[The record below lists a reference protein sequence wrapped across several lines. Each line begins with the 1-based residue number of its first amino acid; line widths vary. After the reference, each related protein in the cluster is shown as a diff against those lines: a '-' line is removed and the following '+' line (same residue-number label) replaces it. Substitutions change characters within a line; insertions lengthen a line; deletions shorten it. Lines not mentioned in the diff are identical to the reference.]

1 MKGRNNL
8 AKAGINI
15 KDIWRVFLRR
25 KWVFIGFF
33 LIVIIVGLL
42 FTFLKTPLYTST
54 SKIEVSGV
62 YYDDNLYKYFPV
74 ESEALGIYAPG
85 MRASELEVGILNNT
99 AIELRDDKFLGEIKD
114 ELSLSVSK
122 DELYYNIS
130 TLIDN
135 YSRTLKIE
143 VISDVSED
151 SFKINDRLINK
162 YVDEKTEKNLE
173 TFDDLMKKIDKSIE
187 GIEEQVIL
195 NSLKEM
201 KYNLENNKDL
211 YVNRI
216 EIVEKP
222 VIPSEPFN
230 TNYIRNIIIIFFIS
244 IVAGL
249 IAVFIPNIF
258 IPLKSSWN

>member
-1 MKGRNNL
+1 MKERNNSV
-8 AKAGINI
+8 KAGISI

-25 KWVFIGFF
+25 KWVFVGFS

-42 FTFLKTPLYTST
+42 FTFLKTPLYSSS

-74 ESEALGIYAPG
+74 ESEVLGIYAPG
-85 MRASELEVGILNNT
+85 MRASELEKEVLNRT
-99 AIELRDDKFLGEIKD
+99 SIELRGDKFLREIKE
-114 ELSLSVSK
+114 ELGLSISK
-122 DELYYNIS
+122 DELYHNIS

-162 YVDEKTEKNLE
+162 YVNEKTEKNLE
-173 TFDDLMKKIDKSIE
+173 IFNDLIKKIDKSTE
-187 GIEEQVIL
+187 DTEEKVIL
-195 NSLKEM
+195 NNLKEM
-201 KYNLENNKDL
+201 KYNLKNNKDL
-211 YVNRI
+211 YVSRI
-216 EIVEKP
+216 KIIQEP
-222 VIPSEPFN
+222 GTPLEPFN
-230 TNYIRNIIIIFFIS
+230 TNYVRNIIITFFIS
-244 IVAGL
+244 IIAGL

-258 IPLKSSWN
+258 IPLKSS

>member
-8 AKAGINI
+8 VKAGINI

-54 SKIEVSGV
+54 SKIEVSGI

-85 MRASELEVGILNNT
+85 MRANELEKEVLNRT
-99 AIELRDDKFLGEIKD
+99 SIELRGDKFLREIKE
-114 ELSLSVSK
+114 ELGLSIRK
-122 DELYYNIS
+122 DELYHNIS

-143 VISDVSED
+143 VTSDVSED

-162 YVDEKTEKNLE
+162 YISENEESNSEVYN
-173 TFDDLMKKIDKSIE
+173 DLMKKIDKSIE

-195 NSLKEM
+195 NSLKEI

-211 YVNRI
+211 YINRI

-230 TNYIRNIIIIFFIS
+230 TNYIRNIIITFFIS
-244 IVAGL
+244 IIVGL

-258 IPLKSSWN
+258 IPLKSSWK

>member
-1 MKGRNNL
+1 MKEKKNL
-8 AKAGINI
+8 GKAAISI

-25 KWVFIGFF
+25 KWVFVGFS

-42 FTFLKTPLYTST
+42 FTFLKTPLYSST

-74 ESEALGIYAPG
+74 ESESLGIYAPG
-85 MRASELEVGILNNT
+85 MRANELEKEVLNRT
-99 AIELRDDKFLGEIKD
+99 SIELRGDKFLHEIKE
-114 ELSLSVSK
+114 ELGLSISK

-143 VISDVSED
+143 VISDNPES
-151 SFKINDRLINK
+151 SFNINDRLINK
-162 YVDEKTEKNLE
+162 YVEEKTEKNLE
-173 TFDDLMKKIDKSIE
+173 IFNDLIKKIDKSTE
-187 GIEEQVIL
+187 DTEEQVIL

-201 KYNLENNKDL
+201 KYNLENNRDL
-211 YVNRI
+211 YINRI
-216 EIVEKP
+216 EIVEEP
-222 VIPSEPFN
+222 TVPSEPFN
-230 TNYIRNIIIIFFIS
+230 TNYVRNIIITFFIS
-244 IVAGL
+244 IIAGL

-258 IPLKSSWN
+258 IPLKRS

>member
-1 MKGRNNL
+1 MKEKNNSV
-8 AKAGINI
+8 KGGISI
-15 KDIWRVFLRR
+15 KDIWGVFLRR
-25 KWVFIGFF
+25 KWVFIGFS
-33 LIVIIVGLL
+33 LVVIIVGLL
-42 FTFLKTPLYTST
+42 FTFLKTPLYSST

-74 ESEALGIYAPG
+74 ESETLGIYAPG
-85 MRASELEVGILNNT
+85 MGANELEKEVLNRT
-99 AIELRDDKFLGEIKD
+99 SIELRGDKFLREIKE
-114 ELSLSVSK
+114 ELGLSISK

-173 TFDDLMKKIDKSIE
+173 TFNDLMKKIDK
-187 GIEEQVIL
+187 GIEESEEEIIL
-195 NSLKEM
+195 SNLIEI
-201 KYNLENNKDL
+201 KYNLENNEDL

-222 VIPSEPFN
+222 VIPSGPFN
-230 TNYIRNIIIIFFIS
+230 TDYIRNIIIIFFIS
-244 IVAGL
+244 IIAGL

-258 IPLKSSWN
+258 IPLKSSRK